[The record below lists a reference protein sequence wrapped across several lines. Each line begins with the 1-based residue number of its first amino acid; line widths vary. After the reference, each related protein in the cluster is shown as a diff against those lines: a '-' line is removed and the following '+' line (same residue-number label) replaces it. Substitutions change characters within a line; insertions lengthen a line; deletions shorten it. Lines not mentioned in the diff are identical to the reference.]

1 LRKLIMRKC
10 DGGEL
15 KQCAISEGM
24 ETLRHDGWRRVA
36 QGKTTIEEVVRVTQT
51 DEVMA
56 ETTEEAEPVV
66 AAESAGEVLAEI
78 ETDKATMEWES
89 PEDGTPA
96 EIYGEEGGKVN
107 VGDKI
112 AFIDGDDGEAPKEEE
127 KEEKPEAEREKE
139 EAETKPKKEEAKK
152 EPQKKAERPKKVEK
166 QSIAEKKAREKAAA
180 AKWKKTA
187 EKRALKIKKA
197 EEARVK
203 SGALA
208 PRIAAHL
215 GVALGSVKR
224 TGRKGV

>member
-1 LRKLIMRKC
+1 MRKC

-24 ETLRHDGWRRVA
+24 ETLRQDGWRRVA

-180 AKWKKTA
+180 AKGKKTT

-197 EEARVK
+197 EEVRVK
-203 SGALA
+203 ASPVA
-208 PRIAAHL
+208 RQIAAHL
-215 GVALGSVKR
+215 GVALASVKR